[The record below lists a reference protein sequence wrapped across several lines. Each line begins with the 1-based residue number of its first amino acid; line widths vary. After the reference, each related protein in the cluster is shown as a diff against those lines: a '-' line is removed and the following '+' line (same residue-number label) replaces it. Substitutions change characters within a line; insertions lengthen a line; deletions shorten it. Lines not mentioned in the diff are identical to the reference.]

1 MESINDEG
9 KYSHGKLKKWKECI
23 KTNFHGQ
30 DVSYNIYCK
39 ASVVTKTESVQK
51 KGQNYDP
58 HLYVKD
64 FKYTDAESQ
73 QSNILNDMIQMTMDL
88 LRCKTG
94 IKKCTEN
101 KFL

>member
-39 ASVVTKTESVQK
+39 ASVVTKTESV
-51 KGQNYDP
+51 
-58 HLYVKD
+58 
-64 FKYTDAESQ
+64 
-73 QSNILNDMIQMTMDL
+73 
-88 LRCKTG
+88 
-94 IKKCTEN
+94 
-101 KFL
+101 